1 MNDIK
6 SANEDDN
13 TWPGNKGRVLAGR
26 YEILD
31 RIGAGGTSTVYKARD
46 QVLKRFVAVKLLRA
60 GGRSEE
66 QLIRLQREARA
77 ICQLK
82 HNHIIE
88 VYDFIVGDGNMPV
101 LAMEYVK
108 GESLNSLIKREGPL
122 PLEETIAICDQISDA
137 LSYAHQHHIMHRDLK
152 PANIIIQSRSPLQ
165 IKVIDFGIAKL
176 LDEDGSLT
184 SSGTIVG
191 TPSYISPEQARGEDA
206 DYRGDSYS
214 LGCLMYTILT
224 GSPPFRGPTM
234 VETLHA
240 QIHELAPTLHDGN
253 PKLDYPA
260 ELEAIVAKAL
270 QKDPMERYQTMDEMR
285 LDLNALVQPANED
298 FETVSEVQ
306 NAPET
311 AKVEIKLFPIAL
323 LTVLL
328 VLGVVCY
335 QIAKN
340 VTPSVE
346 LDQITTGKYSASAE
360 LQKDNKIA
368 ERKIG
373 RFTWYSPAGKKLT
386 ESQLQQFE
394 AKKVQRLSVAHTD
407 VTDAHLER
415 IAKLP
420 LILLDIRDTKVSN
433 KGIQTICD
441 KRPDLQA
448 LIIEKCPNIDSE
460 GYRKIAE
467 LKNLHVLSLRDT
479 NVSDADVELFST
491 RNDLYLLYVSRSP
504 NITDACIP
512 HLLRMEN
519 LYSVRLDRTK
529 VTPKGINR
537 LASLKKLVFIGIGQL
552 NITGENMPNFSKNI
566 SMIDFQGNPI
576 TPEALRAKVLPLPE
590 LWYLDLRNCE
600 KINSDKL
607 FSRQLLSLFGRK
619 KARVC
624 LLDEHEGMPMP
635 EWYFDPT
642 VYHDGKRT
650 HFTRQERLDVINE
663 AINSI
668 DILNLVD
675 SSH

>member
-6 SANEDDN
+6 SAVEDDN

-31 RIGAGGTSTVYKARD
+31 RLGAGGMSTVYKARD
-46 QVLKRFVAVKLLRA
+46 QVLKRHVAVKLLRA

-82 HNHIIE
+82 HNNIIE

-101 LAMEYVK
+101 LAMEYLK
-108 GESLNSLIKREGPL
+108 GESLDSLIKRDGPL
-122 PLEETIAICDQISDA
+122 PIEETIIICDQISDA

-152 PANIIIQSRSPLQ
+152 PANIIIQSKDPLQ

-191 TPSYISPEQARGEDA
+191 TPSFISPEQARGDDA
-206 DYRGDSYS
+206 DYRGDIYS

-224 GSPPFRGPTM
+224 GRPPFRGPTM

-240 QIHELAPTLHDGN
+240 QIHESAPSLNEAN
-253 PKLDYPA
+253 PQFDYPP
-260 ELEAIVAKAL
+260 ELEKIVTKAL
-270 QKDPMERYQTMDEMR
+270 QKDPLDRYQTMDEMR
-285 LDLNALVQPANED
+285 LDLNALVQPANEE
-298 FETVSEVQ
+298 FETVSDAP
-306 NAPET
+306 NAT
-311 AKVEIKLFPIAL
+311 DSAKIEIKFFPIAL

-328 VLGVVCY
+328 LLGVVSY
-335 QIAKN
+335 QIVKN
-340 VTPSVE
+340 VTPSAE
-346 LDQITTGKYSASAE
+346 LDQMTTGKYSASTE
-360 LQKDNKIA
+360 LEKENKIV
-368 ERKIG
+368 ERKHG
-373 RFTWYSPAGKKLT
+373 RGTWYSPAGTKLT
-386 ESQLQQFE
+386 ESHVQQFE
-394 AKKVQRLSVAHTD
+394 ALKVQRLSVAHTD
-407 VTDAHLER
+407 VTDAQLER

-420 LILLDIRDTKVSN
+420 LILLDIRDTKISN

-448 LIIEKCPNIDSE
+448 LIVEKCPNIDSE

-479 NVSDADVELFST
+479 NVSDADVEVLST
-491 RNDLYLLYVSRSP
+491 LKGLYLLYISHSP

-512 HLLRMEN
+512 HLLRMED
-519 LYSVRLDRTK
+519 LYSVRFDQTK
-529 VTPKGINR
+529 VTPKGINQ
-537 LASLKKLVFIGIGQL
+537 LAPMKKLLFLGIGQL
-552 NITGENMPNFSKNI
+552 NITDENMPNFSNNI
-566 SMIDFQGNPI
+566 SMIDFHGNPI
-576 TPEALRAKVLPLPE
+576 SPEALRAKVLPLPE
-590 LWYLDLRNCE
+590 LWYLDLRYCD

-635 EWYFDPT
+635 EWYLDPIM
-642 VYHDGKRT
+642 YQEGKRKQ
-650 HFTRQERLDVINE
+650 FTRQERLDVINE

-675 SSH
+675 IR